1 MNDRLSSDH
10 SVLNKNYEKDRTEL
24 SKHREKKTIRKT
36 ETVRNESVLL
46 LSQNG
51 RNEILKGANTCTY
64 RF

>member
-1 MNDRLSSDH
+1 MKDEVSIMIIPYELFIVFVKDSMVKNDY
-10 SVLNKNYEKDRTEL
+10 VM
-24 SKHREKKTIRKT
+24 
-36 ETVRNESVLL
+36 L